1 MGVLMK
7 TLVWTTHT
15 IASLLSYLRHLGL
28 VKVLVGGSGSGR
40 LVQSLAGTR
49 LQTRRV
55 GCTATPCHWTSLSS
69 GAKMLSGKSSPMRCW
84 RSLLLLQ
91 TSSMVGM
98 DQV

>member
-1 MGVLMK
+1 MDSFE

-15 IASLLSYLRHLGL
+15 IAFLLSCLRHLGL
-28 VKVLVGGSGSGR
+28 VKVSVGGSGSGK

-49 LQTRRV
+49 LQIRTV
-55 GCTATPCHWTSLSS
+55 GCMATPCHWTSLSS
-69 GAKMLSGKSSPMRCW
+69 GAKMLLELSSPMRCW

-98 DQV
+98 NQV